1 MPVYSHSRLSAF
13 ENCPLQYRF
22 RYIDRIRTEF
32 ESIEA
37 FMGKK
42 VHETLEDL
50 YSDLDRARGGGVEG
64 AVGAFHRLWE
74 RGLTPA
80 VQVIRP
86 DMMADDYRAIGERC
100 LRTFWEENYPFRI
113 DPGTIIGLELK
124 VDIALDRARQ
134 YRMMGYVD
142 RAQHAGPGIIEIHD
156 YKTSAS
162 LPREGSLQYDRQLP
176 LYEMGLRQRF
186 PETSE
191 VRLIWH
197 FLAHAKTFVE
207 IRTREQLDRIRKS
220 CIALIQTVEKTRDFP
235 SKKGPLCAWCSYQEI
250 CPEWKDEKPVARPAF
265 PGGRSE
271 EAGAI
276 PDEGGSM
283 AAPTPAGLAVA
294 QPDAETAHPAAVRT
308 TPPGPAQSVTSAATE
323 QTPAEPAQ
331 AVTPKPAE
339 PAPSAARGSGQLP
352 LF

>member
-13 ENCPLQYRF
+13 ENCPLQYRY
-22 RYIDRIRTEF
+22 RYIDDIRTDF

-37 FMGKK
+37 FMGKR
-42 VHETLEDL
+42 VHETLEVL
-50 YSDLDRARGGGVEG
+50 YSDLDKARGGGVEG

-86 DMMADDYRAIGERC
+86 DMTAEDYRAIGERC
-100 LRTFWEENYPFRI
+100 VRTYWEESYPFRI
-113 DPGTIIGLELK
+113 DPAAIIGLELK
-124 VDIALDRARQ
+124 VEIALDKAHQ
-134 YRMMGYVD
+134 YRMVGYVD
-142 RAQHAGPGIIEIHD
+142 RAQRAGPGIIEIHD

-162 LPREGSLQYDRQLP
+162 LPREGSLHYDRQLP

-197 FLAHAKTFVE
+197 FLAHAKTFVQS
-207 IRTREQLDRIRKS
+207 RTREQLDRIRRS
-220 CIALIQTVEKTRDFP
+220 CIALIQTVENARDFP

-250 CPEWKDEKPVARPAF
+250 CPEWRDQKPVAMPAF

-271 EAGAI
+271 EAASL
-276 PDEGGSM
+276 PDEGGPM
-283 AAPTPAGLAVA
+283 AASPLAPAPVPAPA
-294 QPDAETAHPAAVRT
+294 AET
-308 TPPGPAQSVTSAATE
+308 PPQP
-323 QTPAEPAQ
+323 
-331 AVTPKPAE
+331 
-339 PAPSAARGSGQLP
+339 ARGSGQLP